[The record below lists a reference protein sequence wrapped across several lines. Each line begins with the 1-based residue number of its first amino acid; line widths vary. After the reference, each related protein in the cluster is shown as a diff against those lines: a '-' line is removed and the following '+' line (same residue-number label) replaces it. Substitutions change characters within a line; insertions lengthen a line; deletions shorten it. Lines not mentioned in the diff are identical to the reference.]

1 MLERNNAYSFT
12 GRVRFSEIDHTEKI
26 TLPGIVNYFQD
37 CSIFQSESL
46 GLGVDYLAEHGRAWV
61 LSAWQVVV
69 ERYPRLGEAIGIY
82 TWATGFKGVIGYR
95 NFCMTD
101 EEGTTLAYA
110 NSVWSYMD
118 MRKGR
123 PVRPAREEVA
133 AYGIGE
139 PLEMDYADRK
149 IRLPE
154 GFREKSSFPVRKY
167 HIDTNEHVNN
177 CQYVQ
182 MALEALDKEI
192 LVHQM
197 RAEYKKSAVY
207 RDVIVPRVTEEGDRI
222 TAALCDVDG
231 TPYAVV
237 EFQTAGK

>member
-82 TWATGFKGVIGYR
+82 TWATGFKGFIGYR

-182 MALEALDKEI
+182 IALEALDKEI